1 MAASEPVL
9 QNGLPGTPSVALST
23 ADGSSEFARPPSNR
37 GDVLSLDGILIQG
50 GSGCNSD
57 TRTHPRRIR
66 VRDEKMCPANFL
78 QRSGEEGSKQNTG
91 GNGDPKPPVMI
102 PPKDSKLQYLF
113 IPEEDR
119 PKENPELCPE
129 VMYPVPAC
137 GRPSDAYTSSY
148 PYPNELMVDPCYPCM

>member
-9 QNGLPGTPSVALST
+9 QNGIPGTPSVALST

-78 QRSGEEGSKQNTG
+78 QLSGEEGSKQNTG

-102 PPKDSKLQYLF
+102 PPKDSKLPYLSYRKKIDQKKIRSF
-113 IPEEDR
+113 VLKSCIPS
-119 PKENPELCPE
+119 P
-129 VMYPVPAC
+129 PAVDQAMHTL
-137 GRPSDAYTSSY
+137 PHIPT
-148 PYPNELMVDPCYPCM
+148 LMN